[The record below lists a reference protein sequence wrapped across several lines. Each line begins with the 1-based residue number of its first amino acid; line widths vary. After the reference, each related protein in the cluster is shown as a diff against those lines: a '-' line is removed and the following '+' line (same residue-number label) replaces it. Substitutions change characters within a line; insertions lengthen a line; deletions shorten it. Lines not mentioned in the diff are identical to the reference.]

1 MKIDIQKIKKQL
13 GFPSDRPLTLQEK
26 RRYMKFAVYPLF
38 FLIFAGIVLLIYSPT
53 EKEKAEAEKE
63 RGFNTEIP
71 SPEESRME
79 GNKVSAYERE
89 ALSKK
94 ERGRKDTFLEM
105 SELFNR
111 NKDRKDTVPSVDS
124 GVNLELPSVPETVQT
139 HNPVRSS
146 PSAYHDMNRSLTT
159 IYTPRETSREEEL
172 LRRIE
177 ELEKRQNMEPS
188 QEQSLEEKMALMEK
202 SYELAAKYMNGQ
214 NGQSVPPQPG
224 QIVQVA
230 PSAPIQ
236 GKGNAIPVK
245 SVSDRTVSGL
255 QQLMSNAEFIAEYGK
270 PRNYGFNTA
279 VGSGYSIGKNTIR
292 ACVHNDQ
299 TLMDGQTV
307 KLRLLE
313 PLQAG
318 NVIVPKN
325 SLVSGSA
332 KVQGER
338 LDILVSSLE
347 YAGNIIPVE
356 LAVYDSDGQKGL
368 SVPSS
373 LEQEAAKEAMANIG
387 AGLGTSISFAQSAG
401 QQVAMDITRGLM
413 QGGSQYLA
421 KKFRTVKVHL
431 KANYQVMLYAKQQ

>member
-1 MKIDIQKIKKQL
+1 MKIDIQRIKKQL

-53 EKEKAEAEKE
+53 EKEKVEAEKE

-124 GVNLELPSVPETVQT
+124 GVNLELPSVPETAQT

-146 PSAYHDMNRSLTT
+146 TSAYRDMNRSLTT

-172 LRRIE
+172 LRRIK

-202 SYELAAKYMNGQ
+202 SYELAARYNGKQ
-214 NGQSVPPQPG
+214 TPSVTPTDDRKDRTS
-224 QIVQVA
+224 V
-230 PSAPIQ
+230 
-236 GKGNAIPVK
+236 KPVK
-245 SVSDRTVSGL
+245 RIRQEVVSSLAQPVSDGDFIAGTSEERNTGFHTPVGRTPVSDR
-255 QQLMSNAEFIAEYGK
+255 
-270 PRNYGFNTA
+270 
-279 VGSGYSIGKNTIR
+279 NTIA
-292 ACVHNDQ
+292 ACVHGTQ
-299 TLMDGQTV
+299 TVSDGQALRV
-307 KLRLLE
+307 RLLE
-313 PLQAG
+313 AMAVDNRL
-318 NVIVPKN
+318 IPKGTV
-325 SLVSGSA
+325 LTGGTRI
-332 KVQGER
+332 QGER
-338 LDILVSSLE
+338 MDVVITNVE
-347 YAGNIIPVE
+347 YQGTVIPVE
-356 LAVYDSDGQKGL
+356 LEVYDADGQQGIL
-368 SVPSS
+368 VPNS
-373 LEQEAAKEAMANIG
+373 LEYDAVREIAAGMG
-387 AGLGTSISFAQSAG
+387 GSMGSSISISTDAGAQIASDLG
-401 QQVAMDITRGLM
+401 KGVI
-413 QGGSQYLA
+413 QGVSQYIT
-421 KKFRTVKVHL
+421 KKMSTVKVTL
-431 KANYQVMLYAKQQ
+431 KAGHRLLLHSPEQ

>member
-146 PSAYHDMNRSLTT
+146 TSAYHDMNRSLTT

-202 SYELAAKYMNGQ
+202 SYELAARYNGKQ
-214 NGQSVPPQPG
+214 TPSVIPTDDRKDRTS
-224 QIVQVA
+224 V
-230 PSAPIQ
+230 
-236 GKGNAIPVK
+236 KPVK
-245 SVSDRTVSGL
+245 R
-255 QQLMSNAEFIAEYGK
+255 
-270 PRNYGFNTA
+270 
-279 VGSGYSIGKNTIR
+279 IR
-292 ACVHNDQ
+292 QEV
-299 TLMDGQTV
+299 
-307 KLRLLE
+307 
-313 PLQAG
+313 
-318 NVIVPKN
+318 
-325 SLVSGSA
+325 
-332 KVQGER
+332 
-338 LDILVSSLE
+338 VSSLAQPVNDGDFI
-347 YAGNIIPVE
+347 AGALASLPPNERVMKDKPRRSGKDGDFIITRPMAYNIFGVGFAFVVILMGLLFYFHAQDGLTPHDLSWFFSFFVMLQFWNMFNAKAFMEGRSAFANLKDSKSFLLVALLILIGQYLIVTFGGEMFSVIP
-356 LAVYDSDGQKGL
+356 L
-368 SVPSS
+368 SLRDWVIIIGSSS
-373 LEQEAAKEAMANIG
+373 LVLWIG
-387 AGLGTSISFAQSAG
+387 EL
-401 QQVAMDITRGLM
+401 
-413 QGGSQYLA
+413 
-421 KKFRTVKVHL
+421 FRLSKR
-431 KANYQVMLYAKQQ
+431 

>member
-146 PSAYHDMNRSLTT
+146 TSAYHDMNRSLTT

-202 SYELAAKYMNGQ
+202 SYELAARYNGKQ
-214 NGQSVPPQPG
+214 TPSVTPTDDRKDRTS
-224 QIVQVA
+224 V
-230 PSAPIQ
+230 
-236 GKGNAIPVK
+236 KPVK
-245 SVSDRTVSGL
+245 RIRQEVVSSLAQPVNDGDFIAGVSEERNTGFHTPVGRTPVSDR
-255 QQLMSNAEFIAEYGK
+255 
-270 PRNYGFNTA
+270 
-279 VGSGYSIGKNTIR
+279 NTIA
-292 ACVHNDQ
+292 ACVHGTQ
-299 TLMDGQTV
+299 TVSDGQALRV
-307 KLRLLE
+307 RLLE
-313 PLQAG
+313 AMAVDDRL
-318 NVIVPKN
+318 IPKGTV
-325 SLVSGSA
+325 LTGGTRI
-332 KVQGER
+332 QGER
-338 LDILVSSLE
+338 MDIVITNVE
-347 YAGNIIPVE
+347 YQGTVIPVE
-356 LAVYDSDGQKGL
+356 LEVYDADGQQGIL
-368 SVPSS
+368 IPNS
-373 LEQEAAKEAMANIG
+373 LEYDAVREIAAGMG
-387 AGLGTSISFAQSAG
+387 GSMGSSISISTDAGAQIASDLG
-401 QQVAMDITRGLM
+401 KGVI
-413 QGGSQYLA
+413 QGVSQYIT
-421 KKFRTVKVHL
+421 KKMSTVKVTL
-431 KANYQVMLYAKQQ
+431 KAGHRLLLHSPEQ

>member
-146 PSAYHDMNRSLTT
+146 TSAYHDMNRSLTT

-172 LRRIE
+172 LRRIK
-177 ELEKRQNMEPS
+177 ELEKRQDMEPS

-202 SYELAAKYMNGQ
+202 SYELAARYNGKQ
-214 NGQSVPPQPG
+214 TPSVTPTDDRKDRTS
-224 QIVQVA
+224 V
-230 PSAPIQ
+230 
-236 GKGNAIPVK
+236 KPVK
-245 SVSDRTVSGL
+245 RIRQEVVSSLAQPVSDGDFIAGTSEERNTGFHTPVGRTPVSDR
-255 QQLMSNAEFIAEYGK
+255 
-270 PRNYGFNTA
+270 
-279 VGSGYSIGKNTIR
+279 NTIA
-292 ACVHNDQ
+292 ACVHGTQ
-299 TLMDGQTV
+299 TVSDGQALRV
-307 KLRLLE
+307 RLLE
-313 PLQAG
+313 AMAVDDRL
-318 NVIVPKN
+318 IPKGTV
-325 SLVSGSA
+325 LTGGTRI
-332 KVQGER
+332 QGER
-338 LDILVSSLE
+338 MDVVITNVE
-347 YAGNIIPVE
+347 YQGTVIPVE
-356 LAVYDSDGQKGL
+356 LEVYDADGQQGIL
-368 SVPSS
+368 VPNS
-373 LEQEAAKEAMANIG
+373 LEYDAVREIAAGMG
-387 AGLGTSISFAQSAG
+387 GSMGSSISISTDAGAQIASDLG
-401 QQVAMDITRGLM
+401 KGVI
-413 QGGSQYLA
+413 QGVSQYIT
-421 KKFRTVKVHL
+421 KKMSTVKVTL
-431 KANYQVMLYAKQQ
+431 KAGHRLLLHSPEQ

>member
-1 MKIDIQKIKKQL
+1 MKIDIQRIKKQL

-146 PSAYHDMNRSLTT
+146 TSAYHDMNRSLTT

-202 SYELAAKYMNGQ
+202 SYEPV
-214 NGQSVPPQPG
+214 SCPP
-224 QIVQVA
+224 A
-230 PSAPIQ
+230 Y
-236 GKGNAIPVK
+236 GNRC
-245 SVSDRTVSGL
+245 SFLRT
-255 QQLMSNAEFIAEYGK
+255 
-270 PRNYGFNTA
+270 
-279 VGSGYSIGKNTIR
+279 
-292 ACVHNDQ
+292 
-299 TLMDGQTV
+299 
-307 KLRLLE
+307 LRL
-313 PLQAG
+313 
-318 NVIVPKN
+318 
-325 SLVSGSA
+325 
-332 KVQGER
+332 
-338 LDILVSSLE
+338 
-347 YAGNIIPVE
+347 
-356 LAVYDSDGQKGL
+356 
-368 SVPSS
+368 
-373 LEQEAAKEAMANIG
+373 
-387 AGLGTSISFAQSAG
+387 
-401 QQVAMDITRGLM
+401 
-413 QGGSQYLA
+413 
-421 KKFRTVKVHL
+421 
-431 KANYQVMLYAKQQ
+431 

>member
-111 NKDRKDTVPSVDS
+111 NKDRKDTIPSVDS
-124 GVNLELPSVPETVQT
+124 GVNLELPSVPETAQT

-146 PSAYHDMNRSLTT
+146 TSAYRDMNRSLTT

-172 LRRIE
+172 LRRIK

-202 SYELAAKYMNGQ
+202 SYELAARYNGKQ
-214 NGQSVPPQPG
+214 TPSVTPTDDRKDRTS
-224 QIVQVA
+224 V
-230 PSAPIQ
+230 
-236 GKGNAIPVK
+236 KPVK
-245 SVSDRTVSGL
+245 RIRQEVVSSLAQPVSDGDFIAGTSEERNTGFHTPVGRTPVSDR
-255 QQLMSNAEFIAEYGK
+255 
-270 PRNYGFNTA
+270 
-279 VGSGYSIGKNTIR
+279 NTIA
-292 ACVHNDQ
+292 ACVHGTQ
-299 TLMDGQTV
+299 TVSDGQALRV
-307 KLRLLE
+307 RLLE
-313 PLQAG
+313 AMAVDDRL
-318 NVIVPKN
+318 IPKGTV
-325 SLVSGSA
+325 LTGGTRI
-332 KVQGER
+332 QGER
-338 LDILVSSLE
+338 MDVVITNVE
-347 YAGNIIPVE
+347 YQGTVIPVE
-356 LAVYDSDGQKGL
+356 LEVYDADGQQGIL
-368 SVPSS
+368 IPNS
-373 LEQEAAKEAMANIG
+373 LEYDAVREIAAGMG
-387 AGLGTSISFAQSAG
+387 GSMGSSISISTDAGAQIASDLG
-401 QQVAMDITRGLM
+401 KGVI
-413 QGGSQYLA
+413 QGVSQYIT
-421 KKFRTVKVHL
+421 KKMSTVKVTL
-431 KANYQVMLYAKQQ
+431 KAGHRLLLHSPEQ

>member
-1 MKIDIQKIKKQL
+1 MKIDIQRIKKQL

-111 NKDRKDTVPSVDS
+111 NKERKDTIPSVDS
-124 GVNLELPSVPETVQT
+124 GVNLELPSVPETAQT

-146 PSAYHDMNRSLTT
+146 TSAYRDMNRSLTT

-172 LRRIE
+172 LRRIK

-202 SYELAAKYMNGQ
+202 SYELAARYNGKQ
-214 NGQSVPPQPG
+214 TPSVTPTDDRKDRTS
-224 QIVQVA
+224 V
-230 PSAPIQ
+230 
-236 GKGNAIPVK
+236 KPVK
-245 SVSDRTVSGL
+245 RIRQEVVSSLAQPVSDGDFIAGTSEERNTGFHTPVGRTPVSDR
-255 QQLMSNAEFIAEYGK
+255 
-270 PRNYGFNTA
+270 
-279 VGSGYSIGKNTIR
+279 NTIA
-292 ACVHNDQ
+292 ACVHGTQ
-299 TLMDGQTV
+299 TVSDGQALRV
-307 KLRLLE
+307 RLLE
-313 PLQAG
+313 AMAVDDRL
-318 NVIVPKN
+318 IPKGTV
-325 SLVSGSA
+325 LTGRTRI
-332 KVQGER
+332 QGER
-338 LDILVSSLE
+338 MDVVITNVE
-347 YAGNIIPVE
+347 YQGTVIPVE
-356 LAVYDSDGQKGL
+356 LEVYDADGQQGIL
-368 SVPSS
+368 VPNS
-373 LEQEAAKEAMANIG
+373 LEYDAVREIAAGMG
-387 AGLGTSISFAQSAG
+387 GSMGSSISISTDAGAQIASDLG
-401 QQVAMDITRGLM
+401 KGVI
-413 QGGSQYLA
+413 QGVSQYIT
-421 KKFRTVKVHL
+421 KKMSTVKVTL
-431 KANYQVMLYAKQQ
+431 KAGHRLLLHSPEQ

>member
-1 MKIDIQKIKKQL
+1 MKIDIQRIKKQL

-146 PSAYHDMNRSLTT
+146 TSAYHDMNRSLTT

-172 LRRIE
+172 LRRIK

-202 SYELAAKYMNGQ
+202 SYELAARYNGKQ
-214 NGQSVPPQPG
+214 TPSVTPTDDRKDRTS
-224 QIVQVA
+224 V
-230 PSAPIQ
+230 
-236 GKGNAIPVK
+236 KPVK
-245 SVSDRTVSGL
+245 RIRQEVVSSLAQPVSDGDFIAGTSEERSTGFHTPVGRTPVSDR
-255 QQLMSNAEFIAEYGK
+255 
-270 PRNYGFNTA
+270 
-279 VGSGYSIGKNTIR
+279 NTIA
-292 ACVHNDQ
+292 ACVHGTQ
-299 TLMDGQTV
+299 TVSDGQALRV
-307 KLRLLE
+307 RLLE
-313 PLQAG
+313 AMAVDDRL
-318 NVIVPKN
+318 IPKGTV
-325 SLVSGSA
+325 LTGRTRI
-332 KVQGER
+332 QGER
-338 LDILVSSLE
+338 MDVVITNVE
-347 YAGNIIPVE
+347 YQGTVIPVE
-356 LAVYDSDGQKGL
+356 LEVYDADGQQGIL
-368 SVPSS
+368 VPNS
-373 LEQEAAKEAMANIG
+373 LEYDAVREIAAGMG
-387 AGLGTSISFAQSAG
+387 GSMGSSISISTDAGAQIASDLG
-401 QQVAMDITRGLM
+401 KGVI
-413 QGGSQYLA
+413 QGVSQYIT
-421 KKFRTVKVHL
+421 KKMSTVKVTL
-431 KANYQVMLYAKQQ
+431 KAGHRLLLHSPEQ

>member
-146 PSAYHDMNRSLTT
+146 TSAYHDMNRSLTT

-172 LRRIE
+172 LRRIK

-202 SYELAAKYMNGQ
+202 SYELAARYNGKQ
-214 NGQSVPPQPG
+214 TPSVTPTDDRKDRTS
-224 QIVQVA
+224 V
-230 PSAPIQ
+230 
-236 GKGNAIPVK
+236 KPVK
-245 SVSDRTVSGL
+245 RIRQEVVSSLAQPVSDGDFIAGTSEERNTGFHTPVGRTPVSDR
-255 QQLMSNAEFIAEYGK
+255 
-270 PRNYGFNTA
+270 
-279 VGSGYSIGKNTIR
+279 NTIA
-292 ACVHNDQ
+292 ACVHGTQ
-299 TLMDGQTV
+299 TVSDGQALRV
-307 KLRLLE
+307 RLLE
-313 PLQAG
+313 AMAVDDRL
-318 NVIVPKN
+318 IPKGTV
-325 SLVSGSA
+325 LTGGTRI
-332 KVQGER
+332 QGER
-338 LDILVSSLE
+338 MDVVITNVE
-347 YAGNIIPVE
+347 YQGTVIPVE
-356 LAVYDSDGQKGL
+356 LEVYDADGQQGIL
-368 SVPSS
+368 VPNS
-373 LEQEAAKEAMANIG
+373 LEYDAVREIAAGMG
-387 AGLGTSISFAQSAG
+387 GSMGSSISISTDAGAQIASDLG
-401 QQVAMDITRGLM
+401 KGVI
-413 QGGSQYLA
+413 QGVSQYIT
-421 KKFRTVKVHL
+421 KKMSTVKVTL
-431 KANYQVMLYAKQQ
+431 KAGHRLLLHSPEQ

>member
-111 NKDRKDTVPSVDS
+111 NKDRKDTIPSVDS
-124 GVNLELPSVPETVQT
+124 GVNLELPSVPETAQT

-146 PSAYHDMNRSLTT
+146 TSAYRDMNRSLTT

-172 LRRIE
+172 LRRIK

-202 SYELAAKYMNGQ
+202 SYELAARYNGKQ
-214 NGQSVPPQPG
+214 TPSVTPTDDRKDRTS
-224 QIVQVA
+224 V
-230 PSAPIQ
+230 
-236 GKGNAIPVK
+236 KPVK
-245 SVSDRTVSGL
+245 RIRQEVVSSLAQPVSDGDFIAGTSEERSTGFHTPVGRTPVSDR
-255 QQLMSNAEFIAEYGK
+255 
-270 PRNYGFNTA
+270 
-279 VGSGYSIGKNTIR
+279 NTIA
-292 ACVHNDQ
+292 ACVHGTQ
-299 TLMDGQTV
+299 TVSDGQALRV
-307 KLRLLE
+307 RLLE
-313 PLQAG
+313 AMAVDDRL
-318 NVIVPKN
+318 IPKGTV
-325 SLVSGSA
+325 LTGRTRI
-332 KVQGER
+332 QGER
-338 LDILVSSLE
+338 MDVVITNVE
-347 YAGNIIPVE
+347 YQGTVIPVE
-356 LAVYDSDGQKGL
+356 LEVYDADGQQGIL
-368 SVPSS
+368 IPNS
-373 LEQEAAKEAMANIG
+373 LEYDAVREIAAGMG
-387 AGLGTSISFAQSAG
+387 GSMGSSISISTDAGAQIASDLG
-401 QQVAMDITRGLM
+401 KGVI
-413 QGGSQYLA
+413 QGVSQYIT
-421 KKFRTVKVHL
+421 KKMSTVKVTL
-431 KANYQVMLYAKQQ
+431 KAGHRLLLHSPEQ

>member
-1 MKIDIQKIKKQL
+1 MKIDIQRIKKQL

-146 PSAYHDMNRSLTT
+146 TSAYHDMNRSLTT

-202 SYELAAKYMNGQ
+202 SYELAARYNGKQ
-214 NGQSVPPQPG
+214 TPSVTPTDDRKDRTS
-224 QIVQVA
+224 V
-230 PSAPIQ
+230 
-236 GKGNAIPVK
+236 KPVK
-245 SVSDRTVSGL
+245 RIRQEVVSSLAQPVSDGDFIAGTSEERNTGFHTPVGRTPVSDR
-255 QQLMSNAEFIAEYGK
+255 
-270 PRNYGFNTA
+270 
-279 VGSGYSIGKNTIR
+279 NTIA
-292 ACVHNDQ
+292 ACVHGTQ
-299 TLMDGQTV
+299 TVSDGQALRV
-307 KLRLLE
+307 RLLE
-313 PLQAG
+313 AMAVDDRL
-318 NVIVPKN
+318 IPKGTV
-325 SLVSGSA
+325 LTGGTRI
-332 KVQGER
+332 QGER
-338 LDILVSSLE
+338 MDVVITNVE
-347 YAGNIIPVE
+347 YQGTVIPVE
-356 LAVYDSDGQKGL
+356 LEVYDADGQQGIL
-368 SVPSS
+368 VPNS
-373 LEQEAAKEAMANIG
+373 LEYDAVREIAAGMG
-387 AGLGTSISFAQSAG
+387 GSMGSSISISTDAGAQIASDLG
-401 QQVAMDITRGLM
+401 KGVI
-413 QGGSQYLA
+413 QGVSQYIT
-421 KKFRTVKVHL
+421 KKMSTVKVTL
-431 KANYQVMLYAKQQ
+431 KAGHRLLLHSPEQ

>member
-1 MKIDIQKIKKQL
+1 MKIDIQRIKKQL

-111 NKDRKDTVPSVDS
+111 NKDRKDTIPSVDS
-124 GVNLELPSVPETVQT
+124 GVNLELPSVPETAQT

-146 PSAYHDMNRSLTT
+146 TSAYRDMNRSLTT

-172 LRRIE
+172 LRRIK

-202 SYELAAKYMNGQ
+202 SYELAARYNGKQ
-214 NGQSVPPQPG
+214 TPSVTPTDDRKDRTS
-224 QIVQVA
+224 V
-230 PSAPIQ
+230 
-236 GKGNAIPVK
+236 KPVK
-245 SVSDRTVSGL
+245 RIRQEVVSSLAQPVSDGDFIAGTSEERNTGFHTPVGRTPVSDR
-255 QQLMSNAEFIAEYGK
+255 
-270 PRNYGFNTA
+270 
-279 VGSGYSIGKNTIR
+279 NTIA
-292 ACVHNDQ
+292 ACVHGTQ
-299 TLMDGQTV
+299 TVSDGQALRV
-307 KLRLLE
+307 RLLE
-313 PLQAG
+313 AMAVDDRL
-318 NVIVPKN
+318 IPKGTV
-325 SLVSGSA
+325 LTGRTRI
-332 KVQGER
+332 QGER
-338 LDILVSSLE
+338 MDVVITNVE
-347 YAGNIIPVE
+347 YQGTVIPVE
-356 LAVYDSDGQKGL
+356 LEVYDADGQQGIL
-368 SVPSS
+368 IPNS
-373 LEQEAAKEAMANIG
+373 LEYDAVREIAAGMG
-387 AGLGTSISFAQSAG
+387 GSMGSSISISTDAGAQIASDLG
-401 QQVAMDITRGLM
+401 KGVI
-413 QGGSQYLA
+413 QGVSQYIT
-421 KKFRTVKVHL
+421 KKMSTVKVTL
-431 KANYQVMLYAKQQ
+431 KAGHRLLLHSPEQ

>member
-1 MKIDIQKIKKQL
+1 MKIDIQRIKKQL

-111 NKDRKDTVPSVDS
+111 NKDRKDTIPSVDS
-124 GVNLELPSVPETVQT
+124 GVNLELPSVPETAQT

-146 PSAYHDMNRSLTT
+146 TSAYRDMNRSLTT

-172 LRRIE
+172 LRRIK

-202 SYELAAKYMNGQ
+202 SYELAARYNGKQ
-214 NGQSVPPQPG
+214 TPSVTTDDRKDRTS
-224 QIVQVA
+224 V
-230 PSAPIQ
+230 
-236 GKGNAIPVK
+236 KPVK
-245 SVSDRTVSGL
+245 RIRQEVVSSLAQPVSDGDFIAGTSEERNTGFHTPVGRTPVSDR
-255 QQLMSNAEFIAEYGK
+255 
-270 PRNYGFNTA
+270 
-279 VGSGYSIGKNTIR
+279 NTIA
-292 ACVHNDQ
+292 ACVHGTQ
-299 TLMDGQTV
+299 TVSDGQALRV
-307 KLRLLE
+307 RLLE
-313 PLQAG
+313 AMAVDDRL
-318 NVIVPKN
+318 IPKGTV
-325 SLVSGSA
+325 LTGGTRI
-332 KVQGER
+332 QGER
-338 LDILVSSLE
+338 MDVVITNVE
-347 YAGNIIPVE
+347 YQGTVIPVE
-356 LAVYDSDGQKGL
+356 LEVYDADGQQGIL
-368 SVPSS
+368 VPNS
-373 LEQEAAKEAMANIG
+373 LEYDAVREIAAGMG
-387 AGLGTSISFAQSAG
+387 GSMGSSISISTDAGAQIASDLG
-401 QQVAMDITRGLM
+401 KGVI
-413 QGGSQYLA
+413 QGVSQYIT
-421 KKFRTVKVHL
+421 KKMSTVKVTL
-431 KANYQVMLYAKQQ
+431 KAGHRLLLHSPEQ

>member
-1 MKIDIQKIKKQL
+1 MKIDIQRIKKQL

-111 NKDRKDTVPSVDS
+111 NKDRKDTIPSVDS
-124 GVNLELPSVPETVQT
+124 GVNLELPSVPETAQT

-146 PSAYHDMNRSLTT
+146 TSAYRDMNRSLTT

-172 LRRIE
+172 LRRIK

-202 SYELAAKYMNGQ
+202 SYELAARYNGKQ
-214 NGQSVPPQPG
+214 TPSVTPRDAG
-224 QIVQVA
+224 KDG
-230 PSAPIQ
+230 PSE
-236 GKGNAIPVK
+236 KPVK
-245 SVSDRTVSGL
+245 RIRQEVVSSLAQPVSDGDFIAGTSEERNTGFHTPVGRTPVSDR
-255 QQLMSNAEFIAEYGK
+255 
-270 PRNYGFNTA
+270 
-279 VGSGYSIGKNTIR
+279 NTIA
-292 ACVHNDQ
+292 ACVHGTQ
-299 TLMDGQTV
+299 TVSDGQALRV
-307 KLRLLE
+307 RLLE
-313 PLQAG
+313 AMAVDDRL
-318 NVIVPKN
+318 IPKGTV
-325 SLVSGSA
+325 LTGRTRI
-332 KVQGER
+332 QGER
-338 LDILVSSLE
+338 MDVVITNVE
-347 YAGNIIPVE
+347 YQGTVIPVE
-356 LAVYDSDGQKGL
+356 LEVYDADGQQGIL
-368 SVPSS
+368 VPNS
-373 LEQEAAKEAMANIG
+373 LEYDAVREIAAGMG
-387 AGLGTSISFAQSAG
+387 GSMGSSISISTDAGAQIASDLG
-401 QQVAMDITRGLM
+401 KGVI
-413 QGGSQYLA
+413 QGVSQYIT
-421 KKFRTVKVHL
+421 KKMSTVKVTL
-431 KANYQVMLYAKQQ
+431 KAGHRLLLHSPEQ

>member
-111 NKDRKDTVPSVDS
+111 NKDRKDTIPSVDS
-124 GVNLELPSVPETVQT
+124 GVNLELPSVPETAQT

-146 PSAYHDMNRSLTT
+146 TSAYRDMNRSLTT

-172 LRRIE
+172 LRRIK

-202 SYELAAKYMNGQ
+202 SYELAARYNGKQ
-214 NGQSVPPQPG
+214 TPSVTPTDDRKDRTS
-224 QIVQVA
+224 V
-230 PSAPIQ
+230 
-236 GKGNAIPVK
+236 KPVK
-245 SVSDRTVSGL
+245 RIRQEVVSSLAQPVSDGDFIAGTSEERSTGFHTPVGRTPVSDR
-255 QQLMSNAEFIAEYGK
+255 
-270 PRNYGFNTA
+270 
-279 VGSGYSIGKNTIR
+279 NTIA
-292 ACVHNDQ
+292 ACVHGTQ
-299 TLMDGQTV
+299 TVSDGQALRV
-307 KLRLLE
+307 RLLE
-313 PLQAG
+313 AMAVDDRL
-318 NVIVPKN
+318 IPKGTV
-325 SLVSGSA
+325 LTGRTRI
-332 KVQGER
+332 QGER
-338 LDILVSSLE
+338 MDVVITNVE
-347 YAGNIIPVE
+347 YQGTVIPVE
-356 LAVYDSDGQKGL
+356 LEVYDADGQQGIL
-368 SVPSS
+368 VPNS
-373 LEQEAAKEAMANIG
+373 LEYDAVREIAAGMG
-387 AGLGTSISFAQSAG
+387 GSMGSSISISTDAGAQIASDLG
-401 QQVAMDITRGLM
+401 KGVI
-413 QGGSQYLA
+413 QGVSQYIT
-421 KKFRTVKVHL
+421 KKMSTVKVTL
-431 KANYQVMLYAKQQ
+431 KAGHRLLLHSPEQ

>member
-146 PSAYHDMNRSLTT
+146 TSAYHDMNRSLTT

-202 SYELAAKYMNGQ
+202 SYELAARYNGKQ
-214 NGQSVPPQPG
+214 TPSVTTDDRKDRTS
-224 QIVQVA
+224 V
-230 PSAPIQ
+230 
-236 GKGNAIPVK
+236 KPVK
-245 SVSDRTVSGL
+245 RIRQEVVSSLAQPVSDGDFIAGTSEERNTGFHTPVGRTPVSDR
-255 QQLMSNAEFIAEYGK
+255 
-270 PRNYGFNTA
+270 
-279 VGSGYSIGKNTIR
+279 NTIA
-292 ACVHNDQ
+292 ACVHGTQ
-299 TLMDGQTV
+299 TVSDGQALRV
-307 KLRLLE
+307 RLLE
-313 PLQAG
+313 AMAVDDRL
-318 NVIVPKN
+318 IPKGTV
-325 SLVSGSA
+325 LTGGTRI
-332 KVQGER
+332 QGER
-338 LDILVSSLE
+338 MDIVITNVE
-347 YAGNIIPVE
+347 YQGTVIPVE
-356 LAVYDSDGQKGL
+356 LEVYDADGQQGIL
-368 SVPSS
+368 IPNS
-373 LEQEAAKEAMANIG
+373 LEYDAVREIAAGMG
-387 AGLGTSISFAQSAG
+387 GSMGSSISISTDAGAQIASDLG
-401 QQVAMDITRGLM
+401 KGVI
-413 QGGSQYLA
+413 QGVSQYIT
-421 KKFRTVKVHL
+421 KKMRTVKVTL
-431 KANYQVMLYAKQQ
+431 KAGHRLQLHSPKQ